1 MAKTYI
7 NINGE
12 SRDASQITVPQDRTF
27 RDAWFFDGD
36 SVEVDT
42 AKKQEILSGMVNE
55 ERERR
60 LEKGSTISVTGY
72 GGIPMQGRNQDQITT
87 LALEAS
93 ASALK
98 AQGVTAAALP
108 FRDSDNTNH
117 LLTPDQTLELMGKAK
132 KFAQDVYQAAWDLKD
147 DPAGIPDDFTEDK
160 YWP

>member
-36 SVEVDT
+36 SVEIDT
-42 AKKQEILSGMVNE
+42 TKKQEILSGMVNE
-55 ERERR
+55 EREKR
-60 LEKGSTISVTGY
+60 LKAGTSITVTGY
-72 GGIPMQGRNQDQITT
+72 GDIPMQGRDQDQITT

-98 AQGVTAAALP
+98 AQGVTSASLP
-108 FRDSDNTNH
+108 FRDAANGNH
-117 LLTPDQTLELMGKAK
+117 MLTPDQTLELMGKAK
-132 KFAQDVYQAAWDLKD
+132 KFAQDIYQAAWALKD